1 MARRSLGSD
10 VQARVKRFFE
20 GLLAYID
27 REYEEGDSIQIH
39 FNWQSETQ
47 VVVKAKRRY
56 LEELTRKDRYEGK
69 LTSAQVREAIKRL
82 EDFLGILEDHRTTT
96 QGSEEWHFTLH
107 LWHRDKAENLKRFDL
122 EWEQRRPEKSQAV
135 AAKTR
140 PVSSEKPPQPAPY
153 SNLGCK
159 GIINPDEFIGREE
172 ELGQLYQLLQNNN
185 RIAISAIAGMGG
197 VGKTELA
204 IQYGRRYAGE
214 YPGGVYWFF
223 LRGVDLAVQL
233 VQFTIARYPNFALP
247 EELQDPV
254 RQVEYC
260 LQHWDA
266 GKALLI
272 LDDVA
277 DYGEV
282 KPYLEI
288 LPARFQVVITTRRQ
302 GLGGRKVQQLPLGV
316 LQRPDALRLLA
327 LLVGRERLRAEPWQ
341 ARRLCQWLGYLPLG
355 LELVGRYLAR
365 KPELS
370 LAEMFRRLE
379 EKRIEQLALRKPD
392 ADMTNPVSIEAAFE
406 LSWDE
411 LDEMGRGV
419 MLRLGVFALAP
430 IPWELVERCLS
441 VMDAEELEETWDD
454 LVQLHLVQF
463 QEKGFYKLHPLIR
476 EFCQLKLAGTEEQQK
491 LKSALAYVML
501 KIAKGVPEQPTR
513 DLILKLTPYIP
524 HLAEAAN
531 HLTDCLSDEDFEFLW
546 PATGLGRFYKGQ
558 GLYALAEPWYQQCVY
573 VAKQRLDADHPDIA
587 TSLNNLALLYSSQ
600 GRYSE
605 AEPLYLQALDINRRS
620 LPQDHPSIA
629 TSLNNLAGLYYHQKR
644 YAEAAQLFQ
653 EALEIFERKLGE
665 QHPDTIQTR
674 NNLEIVQQA
683 QQGSN

>member
-27 REYEEGDSIQIH
+27 NEYEEGDSIKID
-39 FNWQSETQ
+39 FNWQGETQ

-56 LEELTRKDRYEGK
+56 LEELTLKDRYEGE
-69 LTSAQVREAIKRL
+69 LTPPQVREALKRL
-82 EDFLGILEDHRTTT
+82 EDYLGILEDHRTTP
-96 QGSEEWHFTLH
+96 QGSDEWHFTLH

-122 EWEQRRPEKSQAV
+122 EWEQRRPEKSKQA

-140 PVSSEKPPQPAPY
+140 TVSPEKSPQPSPY

-172 ELGQLYQLLQNNN
+172 ELGQLYQLLQNNR

-204 IQYGRRYAGE
+204 IQYGRRYLGE

-223 LRGVDLAVQL
+223 VRGGDLAAQL
-233 VQFTIARYPNFALP
+233 IQFTIARYPNFALP
-247 EELQDPV
+247 EQLQDPV

-260 LQHWDA
+260 LQHWEA

-316 LQRPDALRLLA
+316 LPRRDALRLLG
-327 LLVGRERLRAEPWQ
+327 LLVGRERLLTEPWQ

-365 KPELS
+365 KPDLA
-370 LAEMFRRLE
+370 LAEMLRRLE
-379 EKRIEQLALRKPD
+379 EKRLEQLALRKPD
-392 ADMTNPVSIEAAFE
+392 ADMTNPVSIQAAFE

-411 LDEMGRGV
+411 LDETSRGV

-430 IPWELVERCLS
+430 IPWELVEKCLS
-441 VMDAEELEETWDD
+441 EMDAEELEETRDD
-454 LVQLHLVQF
+454 LVQQHLVLF
-463 QEKGFYKLHPLIR
+463 QDKGFYKLHPLIR
-476 EFCQLKLAGTEEQQK
+476 EFCQMKLAETEEQQEF
-491 LKSALAYVML
+491 KSAFAYVML
-501 KIAKGVPEQPTR
+501 EIAKQIPQQPTR
-513 DLILKLTPYIP
+513 DLILKLTPGIP
-524 HLAEAAN
+524 HLAEVAN
-531 HLTDCLSDEDFEFLW
+531 RLTDCLSNEDFEFLW
-546 PATGLGRFYKGQ
+546 LAEGLGRFYEGQ
-558 GLYALAEPWYQQCVY
+558 GLYTSAEPWRQQCVA
-573 VAKQRLDADHPDIA
+573 VAKQRLEADHPSIA
-587 TSLNNLALLYSSQ
+587 ASLNNLAGLYKSE

-605 AEPLYLQALDINRRS
+605 AEPLFLQALDIARRS
-620 LPQDHPSIA
+620 LFQDHPSIA
-629 TSLNNLAGLYYHQKR
+629 TSLHNLAVLYYQQER
-644 YAEAAQLFQ
+644 YAKAAQLLQ

-665 QHPDTIQTR
+665 QHPDTINTR
-674 NNLEIVQQA
+674 KELETLQQA
-683 QQGSN
+683 QPGSN